1 MAPPSGE
8 CARPRID
15 HRPQS
20 PLSLMHLLLLAT
32 PAKVPADAPYD
43 PSLIRHC
50 HFVGYCRSPGL
61 WLFPQSVLVCRMP
74 LWSGLVVR
82 LLAAR
87 FGRRLDAVRCS
98 WSPPRSGMRPARCTV
113 RRLYPCAVRLPD
125 WSPHAYIRMKISTI
139 STRTPTTN
147 HPSPGKL
154 MSWVGPPRI
163 TSLLPRS
170 YRVAGST
177 VSRYVSNAG
186 RSIYW
191 SPPLAPPGY
200 GSQCSSCPPRLIT
213 PYGPA
218 GFASSACIVAVA
230 VGHGRRT
237 KVANDTASRGH
248 PVRSGTCGAGR
259 ARDNVL
265 VHGDGG
271 VPVSL
276 IRVLGPG
283 GG

>member
-1 MAPPSGE
+1 
-8 CARPRID
+8 
-15 HRPQS
+15 
-20 PLSLMHLLLLAT
+20 MHFLLLAT

-50 HFVGYCRSPGL
+50 QSVGYCRSPGL
-61 WLFPQSVLVCRMP
+61 WLFPQSVVVSRFRMP

-82 LLAAR
+82 LLGAR
-87 FGRRLDAVRCS
+87 FGRRLDAVRCP
-98 WSPPRSGMRPARCTV
+98 WSPPRSGKRPARCAF

-125 WSPHAYIRMKISTI
+125 WSPHAYIRMKISTM

-163 TSLLPRS
+163 TLLLPRS

-191 SPPLAPPGY
+191 SPRQSPVLSCQFVRKVVIDLSLLIAVVALAPGP
-200 GSQCSSCPPRLIT
+200 CP
-213 PYGPA
+213 
-218 GFASSACIVAVA
+218 SAFRWRESVSLLAF
-230 VGHGRRT
+230 H
-237 KVANDTASRGH
+237 
-248 PVRSGTCGAGR
+248 AGR
-259 ARDNVL
+259 
-265 VHGDGG
+265 
-271 VPVSL
+271 
-276 IRVLGPG
+276 
-283 GG
+283 